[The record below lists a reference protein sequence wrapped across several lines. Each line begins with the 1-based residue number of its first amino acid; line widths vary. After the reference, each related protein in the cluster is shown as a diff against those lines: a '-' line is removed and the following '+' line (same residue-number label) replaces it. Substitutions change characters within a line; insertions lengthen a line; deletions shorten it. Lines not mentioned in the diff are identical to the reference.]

1 MHFRTVLRI
10 CVPPTFQ
17 RPQNRARSAGIAL
30 MLVAG
35 SWVAAAGAQE
45 SGSVASAASSAAA
58 AKAAARS
65 PAKPLWRDLSAKQQ
79 QALSPLAAHWDGL
92 SEAHKRKWLAVSRN
106 HAQLSAADKATLH
119 SRMTEWAALSQQQ
132 RAQARFNFAEVKQLP
147 PDERKAKWEAYQ
159 ALSPEEK
166 RRLAEGAT
174 PRPPGAAGSI
184 RPVPA
189 QKLAP
194 VPPGAVKGQHSARIQ
209 LTPPAERAMAPMIPA
224 PSTSF
229 EAPAPA
235 PVIAPPASLAI
246 TPAPAA
252 PARMT
257 EQPSS
262 AP

>member
-1 MHFRTVLRI
+1 MGGVALVLATVGW
-10 CVPPTFQ
+10 VGTA
-17 RPQNRARSAGIAL
+17 RAQSPAAPASTASSSA
-30 MLVAG
+30 
-35 SWVAAAGAQE
+35 VAA
-45 SGSVASAASSAAA
+45 
-58 AKAAARS
+58 KS

-79 QALSPLAAHWDGL
+79 QALLPLNAHWDGL

-119 SRMTEWAALSQQQ
+119 SRMTDWAGLSQQQ
-132 RAQARFNFAEVKQLP
+132 RAQARFNFAEVKQVP
-147 PDERKAKWEAYQ
+147 ADERKAKWEAYQ

-166 RRLAEGAT
+166 RRLADGAA

-194 VPPGAVKGQHSARIQ
+194 VPSGATKGQHSARIE
-209 LTPPAERAMAPMIPA
+209 LTPPAERPMPPMISTPSISAEAQA
-224 PSTSF
+224 PT
-229 EAPAPA
+229 
-235 PVIAPPASLAI
+235 PVPTPPATPAL
-246 TPAPAA
+246 TPAPIP